1 MKKGFLKCIAVI
13 MVVLMTAVYMPV
25 ADITELFTVE
35 ASAAS
40 YSGSLGGNVKWS
52 YDSSNKTVVVSGSGT
67 MGNYG
72 STPGD
77 FTKYRAALVGYIY
90 RQATKIVI
98 NNGVTSIGNYAFK
111 DFQKVTEV
119 SIPNSVTSIGNSAF
133 EGCSALTKV
142 TMSNSVKSI
151 GTNSFKN
158 TKYSAV
164 TLPDTLSSIGSG
176 AFSGV
181 SGLKITCNYGTYA
194 YEYCVKNS
202 VSCAFPQNKLLAEAN
217 LDVAEKQVVVKL
229 KMVYNKANF
238 NAGNFTLTYSNS
250 VVPEST
256 ETVYTNENGIAVAA
270 VHENGKI
277 NFAVMAQTYVPYSTS
292 VGVCVYDFGEI
303 RFNVADQQDN
313 AAFTF
318 ESKVLMMNNAK
329 TTINAASASVGL
341 HVYSDTVLTPA
352 TCKETGTMLKGCS
365 VCGRGDEVE
374 IPVDANNH
382 KGETKIVD
390 VKESNC
396 KDKGYTGD
404 IICLDCNAVIS
415 KGNVIGATG
424 NHDYNAVVTDATC
437 TAEGFTTYTCK
448 VCGDSYQA
456 DKTPVKAHDYN
467 AVVTEATCA
476 AEGFTTYTC
485 KVCGDSYQADK
496 TPVKDHDYNIV
507 VTAPT
512 CTEGG
517 FSVYT
522 CKTCSD
528 TATKDITEAL
538 NHDFDANGE
547 CSRCDETI
555 DVSISFKDAVYVVD
569 NEAKIVYVKKTVKSG
584 EMLADVVSGNWV
596 VCDSE
601 GTALAEDK
609 QVVTCNVIKAEKSD
623 LAYTISI
630 LGDVNCDGKV
640 NALDARSVLRVAA
653 QLDEKTEVFVIAGDC
668 DGKAGISAM
677 DARIILRVGAQ
688 MQTFA

>member
-25 ADITELFTVE
+25 SDITELFAVE

-52 YDSSNKTVVVSGSGT
+52 YDSKDKTVVISGSGT

-98 NNGVTSIGNYAFK
+98 NNGVTSIGNYAFSN
-111 DFQKVTEV
+111 FQKVTEV

-142 TMSNSVKSI
+142 TMSNSVKTI
-151 GTNSFKN
+151 NGNAFKN

-164 TLPDTLSSIGSG
+164 TLPDTVTSIGSG

-194 YEYCVKNS
+194 YEYCLKNS
-202 VSCAFPQNKLLAEAN
+202 INCAFPQNKLIADAS
-217 LDVAEKQVVVKL
+217 LDVVNKQVVVKL

-256 ETVYTNENGIAVAA
+256 ETVYNSEKGIAVAA
-270 VHENGKI
+270 VHESGKI
-277 NFAVMAQTYVPYSTS
+277 NFAVMAENYVPYSTS
-292 VGVCVYDFGEI
+292 IGVCVYDFGEI

-313 AAFTF
+313 AVFTF

-329 TTINAASASVGL
+329 TSINAASASVGL

-390 VKESNC
+390 VKEATC
-396 KDKGYTGD
+396 KEKGYTGD
-404 IICLDCNAVIS
+404 IICLDCNAVVS
-415 KGNVIGATG
+415 KGNVIGASG
-424 NHDYNAVVTDATC
+424 NHEYNKVVTDATC

-448 VCGDSYQA
+448 VCGDSYEA
-456 DKTPVKAHDYN
+456 DKTPVKEHNYN
-467 AVVTEATCA
+467 KTVTAATCT
-476 AEGFTTYTC
+476 AEGYTTYTC
-485 KVCGDSYQADK
+485 KDCGDSYQADK
-496 TPVKDHDYNIV
+496 TPVADHDYNVV

-522 CKTCSD
+522 CKVCSD
-528 TATKDITEAL
+528 TATKDITEAQG
-538 NHDFDANGE
+538 HDFDENGE
-547 CSRCDETI
+547 CSRCDEKI
-555 DVSISFKDAVYVVD
+555 DVSISFNDDAYVVN
-569 NEAKIVYVKKTVKSG
+569 NETKTVYVKKSVKSG
-584 EMLADVVSGNWV
+584 EMLGAVVSGNWV
-596 VCDSE
+596 INDSK

-609 QVVTCNVIKAEKSD
+609 QVVTGCVIKAEKSD

-630 LGDVNCDGKV
+630 FGDVNCDGKV
-640 NALDARSVLRVAA
+640 NALDARAVLRVAA
-653 QLDEKTEVFVIAGDC
+653 QLDAKTDIIVLAGDC

-677 DARIILRVGAQ
+677 DARLILRVGAQ
-688 MQTFA
+688 IQTF

>member
-25 ADITELFTVE
+25 SDITELFAVE

-52 YDSSNKTVVVSGSGT
+52 YDSKDKTVVISGSGT

-98 NNGVTSIGNYAFK
+98 NNGVTSIGNYAFSN
-111 DFQKVTEV
+111 FQKVTEV

-142 TMSNSVKSI
+142 TMSNSVKTI
-151 GTNSFKN
+151 NGNAFKN

-164 TLPDTLSSIGSG
+164 TLPDTVTSIGNG

-181 SGLKITCNYGTYA
+181 SGIKITCNYGTYA
-194 YEYCVKNS
+194 YEYCLKNS
-202 VSCAFPQNKLLAEAN
+202 INCAFPQNKLIADAS
-217 LDVAEKQVVVKL
+217 LDVVNKQVVVKL

-250 VVPEST
+250 VIPEST
-256 ETVYTNENGIAVAA
+256 ETVYTIENGIAVAA

-277 NFAVMAQTYVPYSTS
+277 NFAVMAENYVPYSTS

-313 AAFTF
+313 AVFTF

-329 TTINAASASVGL
+329 TSINAASASVGL

-390 VKESNC
+390 VKEATC
-396 KDKGYTGD
+396 KEKGYTGD
-404 IICLDCNAVIS
+404 IICLDCNAVVS
-415 KGNVIGATG
+415 KGNVIGASG
-424 NHDYNAVVTDATC
+424 NHEYNTVVTEATC

-467 AVVTEATCA
+467 
-476 AEGFTTYTC
+476 
-485 KVCGDSYQADK
+485 
-496 TPVKDHDYNIV
+496 IV

-528 TATKDITEAL
+528 TSTKDITEAL

-584 EMLADVVSGNWV
+584 EMLADVVSGNWI